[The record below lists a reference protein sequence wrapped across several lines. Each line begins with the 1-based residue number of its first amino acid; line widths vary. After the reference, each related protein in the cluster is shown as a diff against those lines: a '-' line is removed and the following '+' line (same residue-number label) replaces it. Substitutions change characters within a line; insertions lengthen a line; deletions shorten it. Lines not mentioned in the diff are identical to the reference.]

1 MNSHF
6 QHQLFFDETKPDNF
20 NNELL
25 RSDMNENNDK
35 TIA

>member
-1 MNSHF
+1 MTDIDQMNSHF

-25 RSDMNENNDK
+25 R
-35 TIA
+35 